1 MSQKQSQKLLA
12 RLRSGLAK
20 SRTNLSYQ
28 VKNVFQRDKITD
40 EVWDDLE
47 SALIGADVGMGA
59 TLDVIDNLR
68 KLIKEEQIHDPA
80 ALKDLLKKE
89 LVKEAQIH
97 ANNINIGELGDM
109 SIILMVGVNGTG
121 KTTSI
126 GKLAA
131 KFISDGK
138 DVILIAADTFR
149 AAAIEQL
156 QKWADRSGANL
167 IKHQRGADA
176 AAVVYDGVQSL
187 KAKGRGIGIIDTAGR
202 LHTYVNLME
211 ELKKVKRVALREAGT
226 IPVLTL
232 LVIDATTGQNG
243 IAQATS
249 FHEALGLDGLV
260 LTKLDGTAKGGIAI
274 AIQKQ
279 LGVPILMIGVGEG
292 IDDLRAFAAKDFVDA
307 LLD

>member
-1 MSQKQSQKLLA
+1 MLQKKKSKLLK
-12 RLRSGLAK
+12 RLRSGLSK

-28 VKNVFQRDKITD
+28 IKNVFQREKITD

-47 SALIGADVGMGA
+47 AILIGADIGMDA
-59 TLDVIDNLR
+59 TLAIVDDL
-68 KLIKEEQIHDPA
+68 KKQIKTEHIFDPGE
-80 ALKDLLKKE
+80 LKEFLKKE
-89 LVKEAQIH
+89 LIKEL
-97 ANNINIGELGDM
+97 NTCPNKINPSNLGDI

-131 KFISDGK
+131 QLRGEGK
-138 DVILIAADTFR
+138 SVTLVAADTFR

-156 QKWADRSGANL
+156 QKWAERSGSNF

-176 AAVVYDGVQSL
+176 AAVVFDAIQSL
-187 KAKGRGIGIIDTAGR
+187 RAKGSGVNIVDTAGR

-211 ELKKVKRVALREAGT
+211 ELKKIKRVTLREADG

-243 IAQATS
+243 
-249 FHEALGLDGLV
+249 
-260 LTKLDGTAKGGIAI
+260 
-274 AIQKQ
+274 
-279 LGVPILMIGVGEG
+279 
-292 IDDLRAFAAKDFVDA
+292 
-307 LLD
+307 